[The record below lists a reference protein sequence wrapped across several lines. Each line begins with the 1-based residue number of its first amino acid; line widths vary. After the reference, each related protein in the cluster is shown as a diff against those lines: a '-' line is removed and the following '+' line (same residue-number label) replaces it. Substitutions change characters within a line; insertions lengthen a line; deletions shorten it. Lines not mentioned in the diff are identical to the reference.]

1 MVFDEMQTS
10 LAYLT
15 KQGLN
20 PAHAYTRILKR
31 TMSQNLWSFITL
43 PVALTAAQFNTAFG
57 NQANLAR
64 LMGQDA
70 SIPTR
75 IDFESINLTNDNA
88 DV

>member
-1 MVFDEMQTS
+1 MVLDEMQTS

-20 PAHAYTRILKR
+20 PAPAYTRILKR
-31 TMSQNLWSFITL
+31 TMTQNLWSFITL
-43 PVALTAAQFNTAFG
+43 SVALTAAQFNTAFG
-57 NQANLAR
+57 YQAQLAR
-64 LMGQDA
+64 LKGQNA

-75 IDFESINLTNDNA
+75 IDFESVNLTNDNA

>member
-1 MVFDEMQTS
+1 MVLDEMQTS

-31 TMSQNLWSFITL
+31 TMTQNLWSFITL
-43 PVALTAAQFNTAFG
+43 SVALTAVQFNTAFG
-57 NQANLAR
+57 DQAKLAR
-64 LMGQDA
+64 LKGQNA

-75 IDFESINLTNDNA
+75 IDFESVNLTNDNA

>member
-75 IDFESINLTNDNA
+75 IDFESINITNDNA

>member
-31 TMSQNLWSFITL
+31 TMTQNLWSSITF
-43 PVALTAAQFNTAFG
+43 PVTFTAVQFNTAFG
-57 NQANLAR
+57 
-64 LMGQDA
+64 D
-70 SIPTR
+70 
-75 IDFESINLTNDNA
+75 
-88 DV
+88 

>member
-20 PAHAYTRILKR
+20 PAPAYTLLLKR
-31 TMSQNLWSFITL
+31 TMTQNLWSFITL

-57 NQANLAR
+57 
-64 LMGQDA
+64 D
-70 SIPTR
+70 
-75 IDFESINLTNDNA
+75 
-88 DV
+88 